1 MPEKPKNDTRHPP
14 HRAAVA
20 DADGGRHRG
29 FTLIETLVALSIL
42 AFALAGLS
50 MLMLGNVQ
58 TGLDARRITAAGALA
73 QQKLEDLRAFG
84 YSAATGSGSETLSE
98 SGGTTGVTP
107 FTRSWTVATGGTA
120 GTKNLTITVAWSDQ
134 QGSHQFQ
141 LRSILAE

>member
-14 HRAAVA
+14 HRAVVA
-20 DADGGRHRG
+20 SADGGRHRG
-29 FTLIETLVALSIL
+29 FTLLETLVALSIL

-58 TGLDARRITAAGALA
+58 TGLDARRLAAAALA

-98 SGGTTGVTP
+98 SGGTTSVTP